1 MNFDDIELMSNIFN
15 KNGFKSNHDN
25 EKLIKLFKSMDYE
38 SLIKD
43 FEGSLSTFPSKKK
56 YPHYATIFYLAL
68 TSISL
73 DNIKDLA
80 NVLSGKRSYKYLIS
94 GLKMLVSGK
103 SKTLYYDI
111 KLADKSFQNKY
122 QYINRFAHQLPYWQ
136 NSSLIFL
143 FKVIYFIDRNDFFTL
158 LEQDKSNFLFLIFFS
173 DIENVKCNDERLIK
187 FLNSDDEMKSNG
199 ALCYLM
205 ADFHR
210 DYRRYLNNK
219 NSEEIEE
226 CLNKTCK
233 KIFEILN
240 KVEKRKK
247 VKLILNYITV
257 ESVYPSEF
265 INMITQVEERKILI
279 EYIALLKLNG
289 IDDLI
294 SLEILLES
302 NCNELNN
309 YILKFLMNSLYKF
322 IKNDRGIYENSK
334 FKRFISKIK
343 KEELIKLNDF
353 IQETMDELRISDFD
367 KQVRYVQFNREK
379 GHYEKLKEYKEIIM
393 ECIGKK

>member
-1 MNFDDIELMSNIFN
+1 
-15 KNGFKSNHDN
+15 
-25 EKLIKLFKSMDYE
+25 
-38 SLIKD
+38 
-43 FEGSLSTFPSKKK
+43 
-56 YPHYATIFYLAL
+56 
-68 TSISL
+68 
-73 DNIKDLA
+73 
-80 NVLSGKRSYKYLIS
+80 
-94 GLKMLVSGK
+94 
-103 SKTLYYDI
+103 
-111 KLADKSFQNKY
+111 
-122 QYINRFAHQLPYWQ
+122 
-136 NSSLIFL
+136 
-143 FKVIYFIDRNDFFTL
+143 
-158 LEQDKSNFLFLIFFS
+158 
-173 DIENVKCNDERLIK
+173 
-187 FLNSDDEMKSNG
+187 
-199 ALCYLM
+199 
-205 ADFHR
+205 
-210 DYRRYLNNK
+210 
-219 NSEEIEE
+219 
-226 CLNKTCK
+226 
-233 KIFEILN
+233 
-240 KVEKRKK
+240 
-247 VKLILNYITV
+247 
-257 ESVYPSEF
+257 
-265 INMITQVEERKILI
+265 MITQVEERKILI